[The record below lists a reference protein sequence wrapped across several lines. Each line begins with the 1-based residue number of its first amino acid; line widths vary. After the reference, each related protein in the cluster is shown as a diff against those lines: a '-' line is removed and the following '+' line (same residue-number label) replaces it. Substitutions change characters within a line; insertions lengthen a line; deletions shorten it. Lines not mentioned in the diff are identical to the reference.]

1 VLVLRTEGPV
11 WGSVPGRLLAWVTG
25 LAAAAAFMLIYA
37 PAPGRM
43 FGFVPLPVGLL
54 AAALGI
60 VVLYAIATEAAKR
73 LVFR

>member
-1 VLVLRTEGPV
+1 
-11 WGSVPGRLLAWVTG
+11 
-25 LAAAAAFMLIYA
+25 MLIYA

-43 FGFVPLPVGLL
+43 FGFVSLPVGLL